1 LKKNL
6 IYIVGII
13 LIIIGLILKI
23 ILNHNIEFWR
33 FAKGTSI
40 FLFAVGIT
48 VCLPFEFIKGFQ
60 KQEFKSSPL
69 KWVTR
74 NVKQIIILILLF
86 ISILGFEKIG
96 ENLNYKLREFYL
108 SNNTITTVGSIKGI
122 KQIDFVRLGRQD
134 FYTVNFIVGKELK
147 TYGLITKYAK
157 KDNQHFD
164 NYINPKI
171 TNGAMTIKKLK
182 GAEVEVLYSKRFPS
196 FFKIIE

>member
-1 LKKNL
+1 M
-6 IYIVGII
+6 
-13 LIIIGLILKI
+13 
-23 ILNHNIEFWR
+23 
-33 FAKGTSI
+33 
-40 FLFAVGIT
+40 
-48 VCLPFEFIKGFQ
+48 
-60 KQEFKSSPL
+60 

-108 SNNTITTVGSIKGI
+108 SNNTIKTVGSIKGI
-122 KQIDFVRLGRQD
+122 KRIEIVRIGRQE
-134 FYTVNFIVGKELK
+134 FYTVNFIVEKELK

-164 NYINPKI
+164 NYINPKF
-171 TNGAMTIKKLK
+171 TNGTMIINRLK

-196 FFKIIE
+196 FFRIIE